1 MRILE
6 DNSLIQQIA
15 KTAVPYPIHKSLRQV
30 APQLIGIDLENQLG
44 LCGNCGADAAENRE
58 HQQLDGFLFSSLRH
72 SAARLWVA
80 ANLLHCDRQLVNC
93 ASEPGFF
100 RADTYALHDRSL
112 IIQAHIC
119 GLVC

>member
-58 HQQLDGFLFSSLRH
+58 HQQLDGFYSLHSAIPQRDSGSLRTYFT
-72 SAARLWVA
+72 AIV
-80 ANLLHCDRQLVNC
+80 NLSIVPVNRV
-93 ASEPGFF
+93 SSGPIPMPSTTG
-100 RADTYALHDRSL
+100 
-112 IIQAHIC
+112 
-119 GLVC
+119 V